1 MRHAPIDVSHNI
13 PKSGIKCRY
22 SEEICVKKLYIA
34 VIAAGLFLTGAA
46 LLIALVALSD
56 ASYRCPGIQCSDAMF
71 VGIGG
76 AVIALIGILIAVFG
90 FRRFKVA

>member
-1 MRHAPIDVSHNI
+1 M
-13 PKSGIKCRY
+13 
-22 SEEICVKKLYIA
+22 KKLYIA
-34 VIAAGLFLTGAA
+34 VIATGLFVTGAA

-76 AVIALIGILIAVFG
+76 TAIALFGIITAVFG
-90 FRRFKVA
+90 YRRFKSS